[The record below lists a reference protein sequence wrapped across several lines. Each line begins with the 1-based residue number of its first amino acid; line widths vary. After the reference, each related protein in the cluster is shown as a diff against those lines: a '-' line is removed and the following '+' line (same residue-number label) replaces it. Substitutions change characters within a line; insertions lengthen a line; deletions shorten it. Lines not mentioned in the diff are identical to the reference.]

1 MTHEHTLKGCTP
13 TPLASYLKALAV
25 LRLVAEQG
33 GDPDATGC
41 WRNDEF
47 VLRTRLSKDELLR
60 FFLENYEPTP
70 LVAPW
75 NAGSGFYYQEGKLN
89 EKDPVTGKKRKTGRR
104 DQPTEATRA
113 LEAIER
119 SSAARLDAYRKAIK
133 VARAAVAHYKLAKA
147 PDDKKQ
153 EFIAHVRNTAPDRVL
168 RWLDSAIVL
177 ADGQLKF
184 PPLLGTGGNDGN
196 LDFTTNFMQNLA
208 VVLPLDDG
216 EITAAARELLGAAL
230 CAAPTTALSDRAIGQ
245 FSPGSA
251 GGPNAASAF
260 EGDARVNPWD
270 FILMLEGALLFAA
283 SAARRLESSSAA
295 VLSAPF
301 TVCSRLGTEGAA
313 ALTDD
318 GDARGEIW
326 MPIWH
331 AHFTL
336 EEVLALFTEGRAALG
351 ARPVR
356 DGLDFARAVAQLGVD
371 RGIGAFQR
379 YGFLMRSGKAFLAT
393 PLSRVAVRRN
403 PQADL
408 IDELERRE
416 WLVRVQCLPR
426 DDKAPGAFRAAEA
439 RLDAALFALTQR
451 SDKMAVENV
460 LRQVGRIEA
469 LCASSPKLRK
479 ALVPVPTLS
488 HEWVRRA
495 HDGSA
500 EFQIALA
507 LAGLSLPDEREGKR
521 VYVSIR
527 PHLAP
532 VNPDGTDWDE
542 NDYLICWGA
551 GALERNL
558 AAVLHRRRLE
568 ATRLNGEGEVL
579 RSRSGARLDDVQ
591 RFLAGETDDRRIA
604 ELLSGLACVDLDHF
618 VAPEVQNFA
627 MPLPAYAVLKPFF
640 ASESMLR
647 AHGWLP
653 PDRSLRLPAE
663 IPARLAAGDVAT
675 ALKLGW
681 QRLRALGVKLPGR
694 QPPCAAGVR
703 GLRLLAALTIPLTFA
718 ETGRLLRWLDLTP
731 ESDVPEEALDQPA

>member
-13 TPLASYLKALAV
+13 TPLASYLKALGV

-47 VLRTRLSKDELLR
+47 VLRTRLSNDQLLQ
-60 FFLENYEPTP
+60 FFLKDYSPTP

-75 NAGSGFYYQEGKLN
+75 NGGSGFYYQEGKLN
-89 EKDPVTGKKRKTGRR
+89 EKDPTTGKKLKTGKR
-104 DQPTEATRA
+104 DQPTEATRV

-119 SSAARLDAYRKAIK
+119 SPAARLAAYREAI
-133 VARAAVAHYKLAKA
+133 AVTRSAVEHYKLVKA
-147 PDDKKQ
+147 PDDEKD
-153 EFIAHVRNTAPDRVL
+153 EFIAHVRNIAPERVL

-177 ADGQLKF
+177 ADGRPEF

-216 EITAAARELLGAAL
+216 EITAAAKELLETAL
-230 CAAPTTALSDRAIGQ
+230 FAAPTTALSERAIGQ

-251 GGPNAASAF
+251 GGPNAASGF

-283 SAARRLESSSAA
+283 SAARRLESGSAA
-295 VLSAPF
+295 VFSAPF
-301 TVCSRLGTEGAA
+301 TVRSRLGTEGAA
-313 ALTDD
+313 ALADD

-326 MPIWH
+326 MPIWD

-336 EEVLALFTEGRAALG
+336 EEVLALCTEGRAALG

-416 WLVRVQCLPR
+416 WLGRVQRVAR

-451 SDKMAVENV
+451 SDRAAVEKA

-469 LCASSPKLRK
+469 LCASSPKLREVL
-479 ALVPVPTLS
+479 APVPTLS
-488 HEWVRRA
+488 YEWVHRA

-507 LAGLSLPDEREGKR
+507 LAGLSLPGEREGKR
-521 VYVSIR
+521 VYIGIR
-527 PHLAP
+527 PHLAS
-532 VNPDGTDWDE
+532 VNADGTEWDK
-542 NDYLICWGA
+542 NDYLVCWGA
-551 GALERNL
+551 GPLERNL

-568 ATRLNGEGEVL
+568 ATHMNTEGEVL
-579 RSRSGARLDDVQ
+579 RSRSGARLEDVQ

-618 VAPEVQNFA
+618 VAPEVQDFA
-627 MPLPAYAVLKPFF
+627 IPLPAYAVLKPLF

-647 AHGWLP
+647 NLGWLP
-653 PDRSLRLPAE
+653 PDRSVRLPAQVSS
-663 IPARLAAGDVAT
+663 RLMADDVGAALELA
-675 ALKLGW
+675 W

-694 QPPCAAGVR
+694 QPPCAAGVP
-703 GLRLLAALTIPLTFA
+703 GPRLLAALTIPLTFA
-718 ETGRLLRWLDLTP
+718 ETGRLLRWLDLAP

>member
-1 MTHEHTLKGCTP
+1 MRHELVLRGCTP

-47 VLRTRLSKDELLR
+47 VLRTRLCKDELLQ
-60 FFLENYEPTP
+60 FFLEKYNPTP

-75 NAGSGFYYQEGKLN
+75 NAGSGFYYQEGKLK
-89 EKDPVTGKKRKTGRR
+89 EADPTTGKKRKTGKR

-113 LEAIER
+113 LEAIE
-119 SSAARLDAYRKAIK
+119 SSSSKRLDAYRKAIEA
-133 VARAAVAHYKLAKA
+133 ARRAVQHYRLVKA
-147 PDDKKQ
+147 PDNEKE
-153 EFIAHVRNTAPDRVL
+153 EFIAYVRNKAPEPVL
-168 RWLDSAIVL
+168 RWLDAAVVL
-177 ADGQLKF
+177 ADGQPAF

-216 EITAAARELLGAAL
+216 AIAPAATELLQTALFAAPAAA
-230 CAAPTTALSDRAIGQ
+230 LSERAIGQ

-251 GGPNAASAF
+251 GGPNAASGF
-260 EGDARVNPWD
+260 EGNARVNPWD

-283 SAARRLESSSAA
+283 SAVRRLESGSAA

-301 TVCSRLGTEGAA
+301 TVRSRVSTAGAA
-313 ALTDD
+313 ASSDD

-326 MPIWH
+326 VPIWH
-331 AHFTL
+331 AHLSL
-336 EEVLALFTEGRAALG
+336 EELLAVFAEGRAAIG
-351 ARPVR
+351 TRPAR
-356 DGLDFARAVAQLGVD
+356 DGLDFARAVARLGVD

-393 PLSRVAVRRN
+393 PLSRVPVRRN
-403 PQADL
+403 AQADL

-416 WLVRVQCLPR
+416 WLGRVQR
-426 DDKAPGAFRAAEA
+426 VAREDKAPGAFRAAA
-439 RLDAALFALTQR
+439 GRLDAALFALTQR
-451 SDKMAVENV
+451 ADKAAVEKV
-460 LRQVGRIEA
+460 LRLVGRIEA
-469 LCASSPKLRK
+469 LCATSPKLRE

-488 HEWVRRA
+488 YEWVRRA

-507 LAGLSLPDEREGKR
+507 LAGLSLPGERGGKR
-521 VYVSIR
+521 VYVGMR
-527 PHLAP
+527 PHLAR

-542 NDYLICWGA
+542 NNHLICWGV

-558 AAVLHRRRLE
+558 AALLHRRRLE
-568 ATRLNGEGEVL
+568 ALRMSTGGEVL
-579 RSRSGARLDDVQ
+579 RSRSGARIADVQ

-604 ELLSGLACVDLDHF
+604 ELLSGLACVDLQNSD
-618 VAPEVQNFA
+618 APEGKDFA

-640 ASESMLR
+640 VSESVLR
-647 AHGWLP
+647 GLGWLP
-653 PDRSLRLPAE
+653 PERSLRVPAQ
-663 IPARLAAGDVAT
+663 IPARLAADDGET
-675 ALKLGW
+675 ALALAW
-681 QRLRALGVKLPGR
+681 QRLRSLGVKLPGP
-694 QPPCAAGVR
+694 QPPGAAGVA
-703 GLRLLAALTIPLTFA
+703 GPRLLAALTIPLTF
-718 ETGRLLRWLDLTP
+718 EDTGRLLRRLDLTP
-731 ESDVPEEALDQPA
+731 ESDAP